1 MGSTPLRV
9 SFKHSASYRL
19 REQFLANY
27 YHTGKSNMSYQ
38 DRNLTCTE
46 CGQSFIFS
54 ADDQSYHAEKGY
66 TNEPKRCT
74 SCREA
79 RRANRPSDGGFGGD
93 RGPREMHSV
102 VCAECGNQATVPFL
116 PRGDR
121 PVYCSDCF
129 SRQGGGG
136 GGGGRY

>member
-1 MGSTPLRV
+1 
-9 SFKHSASYRL
+9 
-19 REQFLANY
+19 
-27 YHTGKSNMSYQ
+27 MSYQ
-38 DRNLTCTE
+38 DKTLSCVD
-46 CGQSFIFS
+46 CGQSFTFS

-79 RRANRPSDGGFGGD
+79 KRANRSNEGGYGSD
-93 RGPREMHSV
+93 RGPREMHTV

-129 SRQGGGG
+129 SRQGA
-136 GGGGRY
+136 GGRY